1 MKLYWCERTRAV
13 RAVWMMEELGVP
25 YERVRIDIR
34 DEQSRA
40 HPAFRAASPMGKVP
54 ALEDGAVRIWDSGA
68 ICAYLADQYPAA
80 KLAPPIGSPDRGAYL
95 MWLMYTN
102 SVIEPAMGEKAGGLK
117 PNSVTYGWGGWDQM
131 LTVMRTDDS
140 PARCHSPAA
149 AHAVLS
155 TQSPMGPI
163 SPVSSAMGMNR
174 PGLTEPCT
182 GCSHRS
188 SASTPTIRPD
198 DMSTCGW

>member
-40 HPAFRAASPMGKVP
+40 NPAFRAASPMGKVP

-80 KLAPPIGSPDRGAYL
+80 QLAPAIGSPDRGAYL

-102 SVIEPAMGEKAGGLK
+102 SVIEPAMGEKFAGLK
-117 PNSVTYGWGGWDQM
+117 PNSVSYGWAVGS
-131 LTVMRTDDS
+131 RCS
-140 PARCHSPAA
+140 PRCAARWSAA
-149 AHAVLS
+149 R
-155 TQSPMGPI
+155 GF
-163 SPVSSAMGMNR
+163 
-174 PGLTEPCT
+174 
-182 GCSHRS
+182 
-188 SASTPTIRPD
+188 SASASALR
-198 DMSTCGW
+198 TCCSA

>member
-34 DEQSRA
+34 DEKSRA
-40 HPAFRAASPMGKVP
+40 NPAFRAASPMGKVP

-102 SVIEPAMGEKAGGLK
+102 SVIEPAMGEKFGGLK
-117 PNSVTYGWGGWDQM
+117 PNTVSYGWGNWEQM
-131 LTVMRTDDS
+131 LSTLRGALERGPWILGERFCAADVLLGMSCNFLRQFKMIENEPVLFAYADRCAAR
-140 PARCHSPAA
+140 PAFQRAYA
-149 AHAVLS
+149 L
-155 TQSPMGPI
+155 
-163 SPVSSAMGMNR
+163 
-174 PGLTEPCT
+174 EPQ
-182 GCSHRS
+182 
-188 SASTPTIRPD
+188 A
-198 DMSTCGW
+198 